1 MKLPM
6 RFRMLH
12 LLSKNESLSE
22 ITMQEALRPEYGQ
35 EGQFKES
42 SIDNHFQSM
51 LAVGLIEIK
60 EVSIDANGK
69 LTHEYKITDYGTGR
83 LSYLPKE
90 WQGM

>member
-12 LLSKNESLSE
+12 LLSKHETLSE
-22 ITMQEALRPEYGQ
+22 ITMQEALRPEYGT

-42 SIDNHFQSM
+42 SIDNHLQSM
-51 LAVGLIEIK
+51 LAVGLIEIQK
-60 EVSIDANGK
+60 VSVDANGK

-83 LSYLPKE
+83 LNYLPKE
-90 WQGM
+90 WQ

>member
-22 ITMQEALRPEYGQ
+22 VTMLEALRSEYSQ

-42 SIDNHFQSM
+42 IIDNHFQSM

-60 EVSIDANGK
+60 NISIIPNGK
-69 LTHEYKITDYGTGR
+69 LAHEYRITEYGTGR

-90 WQGM
+90 WR